1 MEENKS
7 RRFRNHISIVAEQIG
22 GGILAIAAV
31 LLVNVLQDAD
41 ELTGEDLSA
50 VADSG
55 FLIMAVILLI
65 LAAGIANRIF
75 VWAKTY
81 ICIEEN
87 AVVIERGTM
96 NKKKNTIGIRNISNI
111 NLEQNLFEMLLGTC
125 KVKMDTN
132 SRSTADSTDV
142 KIVLKKADAEW
153 FRKEIMRK
161 MRAAEQGAAA
171 QRTAVQGAAV
181 QSGMDGTEKERVE
194 HAAAGYGT
202 GAESGPAV
210 VQEEGAYDFR
220 AEFGDIFQ
228 HGLFSINV
236 FSLLIL
242 ILGIAGTVVTV
253 ARILGR
259 PDLMTSVL
267 SAAAGITAAGAIVLS
282 ALWDTVKDF
291 IRYYDFRAKR
301 RGEKIYIRYGFFKK
315 VEYTIP
321 VDKIQALKV
330 RQSLVA
336 RFFGRYMAEIVN
348 VGMGDD
354 KDEQNSFLVLY
365 STKEQLRERLTLLL
379 PEFAET
385 VDQKTEQVPGAAWAA
400 WLGPLAV
407 CCAAAAACGG
417 VCVEIWPEYTAFIW
431 IGASAVFLLVLLGMF
446 LKYRTDG
453 VGADKNFL
461 KLCHGCFGRNYI
473 SVRYR
478 NIQYAELRQS
488 FIARAC
494 GIQKGEIRL
503 LASSANAVHDIP
515 YFKGDAA
522 EKIRRGMLGRS

>member
-1 MEENKS
+1 MEENK

-22 GGILAIAAV
+22 GGIIAVLAL
-31 LLVNVLQDAD
+31 LLVNVIQEAG
-41 ELTGEDLSA
+41 ELTEEDLSA
-50 VADSG
+50 MADSG
-55 FLIMAVILLI
+55 LLITAGILLI
-65 LAAGIANRIF
+65 LAAVLANRLF

-125 KVKMDTN
+125 KVKLDTN

-153 FRKEIMRK
+153 FKQEITQK
-161 MRAAEQGAAA
+161 MQAAERGMAGRSLEKGTAGYPA
-171 QRTAVQGAAV
+171 GDAVQYSSPA
-181 QSGMDGTEKERVE
+181 GMSRQGDVF
-194 HAAAGYGT
+194 T
-202 GAESGPAV
+202 GMED
-210 VQEEGAYDFR
+210 EEFDLR

-228 HGLFSINV
+228 HGLFSINI
-236 FSLLIL
+236 FSMVIL
-242 ILGIAGTVVTV
+242 MLGIIGAVVTAV
-253 ARILGR
+253 RLLSQ
-259 PDLMTSVL
+259 PDLMASVL
-267 SAAAGITAAGAIVLS
+267 GAAAGIMTAGAIVLS

-301 RGEKIYIRYGFFKK
+301 RGDKIYIRYGFLKK

-330 RQSLVA
+330 RQSFVA
-336 RFFGRYMAEIVN
+336 RLGGRYMAEIVN

-354 KDEQNSFLVLY
+354 KNERDSFLVLY
-365 STKEQLRERLTLLL
+365 STEEKLKERIGLLL

-385 VDQKTEQVPGAAWAA
+385 VGQRTERMPGGAWAA
-400 WLGPLAV
+400 WLTPLAV
-407 CCAAAAACGG
+407 CCAAAVACAA
-417 VCVEIWPEYTAFIW
+417 VCAEIWQQNASVIMLGAAAFI
-431 IGASAVFLLVLLGMF
+431 LLVLIGLI

-453 VGADKNFL
+453 VSTEGEFL
-461 KLCHGCFGRNYI
+461 KLCHGYFGRNYI
-473 SVRYR
+473 SVRYQ
-478 NIQYAELRQS
+478 NIQYAEIRQG
-488 FIARAC
+488 FIARAL
-494 GIQKGEIRL
+494 GIQKGAVHL
-503 LASSANAVHDIP
+503 LASSSNAIHNIP

-522 EKIRRGMLGRS
+522 EKIRRGMLDRN